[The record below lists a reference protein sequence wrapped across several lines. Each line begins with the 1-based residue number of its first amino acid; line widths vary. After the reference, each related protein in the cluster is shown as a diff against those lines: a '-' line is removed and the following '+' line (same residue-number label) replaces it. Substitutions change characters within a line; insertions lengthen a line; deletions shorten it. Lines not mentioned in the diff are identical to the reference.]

1 MTARIVTDALLVQK
15 RERGAVDLL
24 VWFYTRDHGAMTTIA
39 YSARRSKKRFAV
51 LEPFHTLR
59 VEVDDSGKEL
69 CVLREAVIGVARP
82 AYLTSLARIQ
92 AASTALAWVRTTC
105 PPRAP
110 DAAVWDAVTNYL
122 DAGLACGPDAVD
134 DELAA
139 FGLNLLRAVGLAPP
153 PASVRAGMS
162 AAQVLRVVAET
173 IRAHAQ

>member
-1 MTARIVTDALLVQK
+1 MTTRIVTDALLVQK
-15 RERGAVDLL
+15 RERGEADLL
-24 VWFYTRDHGAMTTIA
+24 VWFYTREHGALATIA

-59 VEVDDSGKEL
+59 VEVDDSGKDVS
-69 CVLREAVIGVARP
+69 VLREAVIAEARP
-82 AYLTSLARIQ
+82 AYLTSLSRIQ
-92 AASTALAWVRTTC
+92 AASTALGWVRTTC

-110 DAAVWDAVTNYL
+110 DAAVWEAITRYL
-122 DAGLACGPDAVD
+122 DAGLACGEDAVA

-153 PASVRAGMS
+153 PSSVRSGMS

-173 IRAHAQ
+173 IKAHAQ